1 MRQAGGAGPGQA
13 GMWPAPAKLNLFL
26 HILGRRDD
34 GYHELQTA
42 FQFLDYG
49 DELSIDVR
57 EDGQIR
63 RPEGLAGL
71 PERDD
76 LVVAAAR
83 LLRTETGASRG
94 AEIRIRKRVPAGAGL
109 GGGSSDAA
117 TTLVA
122 LNELWGTGLSRAE
135 LARLGAQL
143 GADVPVFVGGRA
155 AWAEGIGDRLTPTDF
170 PEPWYAVI
178 YPGRA
183 VPTTEVFADPELTR
197 NSAPITISRFI
208 CSGGRNDCAPLVRKK
223 YVEVGHAM
231 DWLGRSGEARLTGTG
246 ASVFAEFEDRGQARR
261 ALEGL
266 LAAWQG
272 FVAKGLNRSPLLD
285 RT

>member
-208 CSGGRNDCAPLVRKK
+208 RSGGRNDCTRVVRKR
-223 YVEVGHAM
+223 YAEVGRAL
-231 DWLGRSGEARLTGTG
+231 DWLGRQGNARLRSRRDTVVCDLGH
-246 ASVFAEFEDRGQARR
+246 RGHHLQ
-261 ALEGL
+261 
-266 LAAWQG
+266 
-272 FVAKGLNRSPLLD
+272 
-285 RT
+285 